1 MRKHHPT
8 CEITTCF
15 KNRFLVGE
23 LFDRARSAC
32 VIARRRQKV
41 KYQKSY
47 YQEIMSICPQLC
59 LLAFR
64 ALYENKRVPRNA
76 HFQKSL
82 KVLRN
87 GVIKTLCAKN
97 QVCKSIGVTC
107 STQRNLQSIKK
118 KILENGRKRALKE
131 PKIKFSKKQKIVL
144 FFSCPKEYYVKK
156 LGL

>member
-64 ALYENKRVPRNA
+64 ALFENKRVPKRGRNVN
-76 HFQKSL
+76 FQKSL
-82 KVLRN
+82 KSQRN

-107 STQRNLQSIKK
+107 STYRRFTKDKEENTRKWPKKGPQRAKNQNFEKRKK
-118 KILENGRKRALKE
+118 TFFPIALKN
-131 PKIKFSKKQKIVL
+131 IFSKN
-144 FFSCPKEYYVKK
+144 
-156 LGL
+156 